1 MLQEPAVRCL
11 VLPAGVARVFP
22 QQFDLVC
29 GVPSVP
35 EGIAE
40 VLAWACF
47 GLHCLMQ
54 RIDW

>member
-11 VLPAGVARVFP
+11 VLPARVARVLP

-40 VLAWACF
+40 VLAWARF

-54 RIDW
+54 RIDG